1 MICGQA
7 PASLWGAGRL
17 LTPSTRNSLSAI
29 PAHRLGALAPLRAA
43 VRMFT
48 PSTRISLPDIRAQRL
63 GVPMPSGT
71 LDEPLLTASQVS
83 ELLGGIPT
91 KTILQYARDGRL
103 PCLRIGKHV
112 RFIRSEIGHVLDAQ
126 RDPRRRASRR

>member
-1 MICGQA
+1 M
-7 PASLWGAGRL
+7 S
-17 LTPSTRNSLSAI
+17 
-29 PAHRLGALAPLRAA
+29 
-43 VRMFT
+43 
-48 PSTRISLPDIRAQRL
+48 
-63 GVPMPSGT
+63 SGT

-112 RFIRSEIGHVLDAQ
+112 RFIRSDIDRTLEAQ
-126 RDPRRRASRR
+126 RDPRRRASHR